1 MDNQHRLIPGYSD
14 LGPTEL
20 FMMKKI
26 KDKEQELVELY
37 REVHAMAVADDDE
50 PAMRHV
56 QLAKTA
62 LEGGFMWLLK
72 AIARPTNGLGQ
83 ER

>member
-1 MDNQHRLIPGYSD
+1 
-14 LGPTEL
+14 
-20 FMMKKI
+20 
-26 KDKEQELVELY
+26 
-37 REVHAMAVADDDE
+37 
-50 PAMRHV
+50 MRHV